1 MCVLFIIQLKTRK
14 LVQWRITE
22 HPTREF
28 VRQQIIELEN
38 DQNYENMYLIHDN
51 GSQFTTID
59 YNDYGITGV
68 RTGIISPNMNA

>member
-1 MCVLFIIQLKTRK
+1 MYVLFIIQLKTRK

-28 VRQQIIELEN
+28 VRQQIIELEYFLDN
-38 DQNYENMYLIHDN
+38 EHAYLIHDN

-59 YNDYGITGV
+59 YTDYGITGL
-68 RTGIISPNMNA
+68 RTGIRSPI